1 MQLVEDILVLGQM
14 CLLGFSAVHEGR
26 DCFASRAPVSKHGF
40 DFLVLLFW
48 VSGIVAEG
56 RTDLYV
62 SEAFHKAFIEVS
74 FILSQDVFCFLFFKS
89 MKHNR
94 KNVTDC
100 GSNTDCLHKETLK
113 HSASSCFKLVGRDVE
128 PSKCCI
134 TPVS

>member
-74 FILSQDVFCFLFFKS
+74 FIFVPGCVLLFVF
-89 MKHNR
+89 
-94 KNVTDC
+94 
-100 GSNTDCLHKETLK
+100 
-113 HSASSCFKLVGRDVE
+113 
-128 PSKCCI
+128 
-134 TPVS
+134 